1 MEISDVRKR
10 VRETLDRA
18 KRTASERRTKTDE
31 AARDY
36 QAFLDTIAIPVFRQI
51 TNVLRAEG
59 HQFSVFTPGGGVRL
73 ASDRSGDDFIELTL
87 DTTGSEPNVIGHSK
101 HSRGRRVNESETPLG
116 SGGPVR
122 DLTEEDVLAFV
133 LRELAAL
140 VER

>member
-31 AARDY
+31 AAREY
-36 QAFLDTIAIPVFRQI
+36 QTFLDAIAIPVFRQI
-51 TNVLRAEG
+51 STVLRAEG
-59 HQFSVFTPGGGVRL
+59 HQFSVFTPGGSVRL
-73 ASDRSGDDFIELTL
+73 ASDRSGDDYIELTL
-87 DTTGSEPNVIGHSK
+87 DTIGSEPRVIGHSK
-101 HSRGRRVNESETPLG
+101 RSRGRRLNESEMPLG

-122 DLTEEDVLAFV
+122 DLTEEEVLAFV
-133 LRELAAL
+133 LRELEPL